1 MRSSKVAI
9 WTTLGVLALFA
20 LQFGLVYR
28 VPYWGLRSQFPFSVL
43 RSVEMPLVLAV
54 GFATMVFSTKSVTER
69 RLFYSVIGASLAEI
83 VTIKVMLWLSQPLLL
98 LVVFFL
104 NAFMTVQIL
113 RYGVLVYAVEPS

>member
-1 MRSSKVAI
+1 M
-9 WTTLGVLALFA
+9 LALFA

-28 VPYWGLRSQFPFSVL
+28 VPHWGLRSEFPFSVL

-54 GFATMVFSTKSVTER
+54 GFVAMVFSAKSETER

-83 VTIKVMLWLSQPLLL
+83 VTIKAMLWLDQPLLL
-98 LVVFFL
+98 LVVLFL

-113 RYGVLVYAVEPS
+113 RYGILVSAVEPS